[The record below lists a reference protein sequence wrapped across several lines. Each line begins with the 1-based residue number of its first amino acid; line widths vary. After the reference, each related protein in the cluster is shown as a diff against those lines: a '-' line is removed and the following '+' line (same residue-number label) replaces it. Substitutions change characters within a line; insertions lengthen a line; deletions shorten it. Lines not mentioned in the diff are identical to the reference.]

1 MTDVRLQEMLKEGNY
16 AGATRLCLECLTAV
30 PLYKQYTCISD
41 LGSKLK
47 DTQNVIEVNKNTY
60 HDITIYTSKI
70 YVCIYSIHHVW
81 VEALN

>member
-16 AGATRLCLECLTAV
+16 AGATQLCLECLSAV

-47 DTQNVIEVNKNTY
+47 DTQNVIEVNIIKC
-60 HDITIYTSKI
+60 
-70 YVCIYSIHHVW
+70 YVYVW
-81 VEALN
+81 YIPWLNVP

>member
-16 AGATRLCLECLTAV
+16 AGATQLCLECLTAV

-47 DTQNVIEVNKNTY
+47 DTQNVIEVK
-60 HDITIYTSKI
+60 
-70 YVCIYSIHHVW
+70 
-81 VEALN
+81 

>member
-47 DTQNVIEVNKNTY
+47 DTQNVIEVDNKHCVY
-60 HDITIYTSKI
+60 LYI
-70 YVCIYSIHHVW
+70 YVLGTFDGHFIWWY
-81 VEALN
+81 

>member
-16 AGATRLCLECLTAV
+16 AGATQLCLECLTAV

-47 DTQNVIEVNKNTY
+47 DTQNVIEVNY
-60 HDITIYTSKI
+60 V
-70 YVCIYSIHHVW
+70 YVCTYGMHTYVHMYSIT
-81 VEALN
+81 